1 MLGAQLKCNG
11 TLEAVQ
17 LMRHGYPNRVPYDLM
32 FDRYQKH
39 LSGVRRAPPVH
50 HPVPPLAPPC
60 APLRP
65 APSFPPRASPR
76 TPSLL
81 LQVPGIERLSAS
93 QFSEILVSI
102 ADLAPGDYALGLT
115 KMFLKAGK
123 GKFLEDLKD
132 KPVDE
137 APPVAR
143 SP

>member
-1 MLGAQLKCNG
+1 
-11 TLEAVQ
+11 
-17 LMRHGYPNRVPYDLM
+17 MR
-32 FDRYQKH
+32 
-39 LSGVRRAPPVH
+39 
-50 HPVPPLAPPC
+50 PLATRTLVSPSC
-60 APLRP
+60 VP
-65 APSFPPRASPR
+65 AH
-76 TPSLL
+76 PSLL

-137 APPVAR
+137 APPVAP